1 MVRNTGNKD
10 TGNRN
15 TGNKDMDNNI
25 SNDMI
30 KALTTPQ
37 MISKGELIE
46 RLVAQMKASADLLN
60 NALENDKVLVVGREA
75 GRIAENADLVLK
87 LLNS

>member
-10 TGNRN
+10 M
-15 TGNKDMDNNI
+15 GNKDMDNNI

-46 RLVAQMKASADLLN
+46 RLVAQMKASANLLN